1 MFIKYYSDAGCG
13 EGSGDGS
20 SNTRSP
26 APLVPAPASAAS
38 ASAAAVAVV
47 AAATAC
53 AFIPKGVVE
62 SVQGEG
68 GGALASEEAMSG
80 RRLPKRFSMSS
91 GAGRGDERAC
101 AGDPVLFVALFSSA
115 DVVPSTMSHRTP
127 LTVKNKQAPAAQ
139 HFTGVLYSAPS
150 LRLCTPENARSEAL
164 SSALVL
170 LGTDSRG
177 SKSSGS
183 ELISMACM
191 LLARTV
197 PIVRPRSARRAA
209 SDGVRAARRVSYL
222 Y

>member
-68 GGALASEEAMSG
+68 GGALPSEEAMSG
-80 RRLPKRFSMSS
+80 RRLPKMSS
-91 GAGRGDERAC
+91 GAGDERAC
-101 AGDPVLFVALFSSA
+101 AGDPVLFV
-115 DVVPSTMSHRTP
+115 
-127 LTVKNKQAPAAQ
+127 
-139 HFTGVLYSAPS
+139 
-150 LRLCTPENARSEAL
+150 
-164 SSALVL
+164 
-170 LGTDSRG
+170 
-177 SKSSGS
+177 
-183 ELISMACM
+183 
-191 LLARTV
+191 
-197 PIVRPRSARRAA
+197 
-209 SDGVRAARRVSYL
+209 
-222 Y
+222 